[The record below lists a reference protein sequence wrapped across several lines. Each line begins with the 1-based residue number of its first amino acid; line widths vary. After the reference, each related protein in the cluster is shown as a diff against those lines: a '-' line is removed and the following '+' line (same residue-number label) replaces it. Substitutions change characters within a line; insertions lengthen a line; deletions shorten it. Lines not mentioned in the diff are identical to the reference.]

1 MVQIAHPHAQR
12 FHVFGEV
19 FRHLFGE
26 RCHQR
31 AETVGGAGVD
41 FGDKIVDLPLGGTDG
56 NLGIHQ
62 SRGTDDLLHNLRA
75 VLLFKGTRRGADI
88 DRLMDQG
95 VEFVELQR
103 TVVVSRGQTE
113 AVVDKVF
120 LAGVVA
126 GVHGAHLRQAD
137 VRLVHK
143 EKKVV
148 GKIIDKGKGRRAGF
162 PPRQHAGIVF
172 DAGAEAAFHEHFHVV
187 IDALLDA
194 LRLNELVILLEILN
208 ALPQFIL
215 DVVER
220 LAHFGFGDDVMRR
233 GIDGDVVQDGL
244 EFARDI
250 IDLGN
255 AVDFVPEEFDADDRF
270 LGIGGE
276 YFHHIPPH
284 AEGVAGK
291 FDVVA
296 AVLDLGQ
303 LFQHIVAAFFHAGA
317 QGQHHVAVVDRVA
330 HAVDAGNRGD
340 DDDIPPFRQRRG
352 GGVAQTVDF
361 VVDGGILF
369 DIGVGGGNV
378 GFRLVVIVVADEEF
392 HRVFGE
398 EFTEL
403 VAELRCQHLVVR
415 QHKRGLVHAGDDVGH
430 REGFAAARHP
440 EKRLFMISLLQPLH
454 QFFNRLG
461 LVACGL
467 IV

>member
-1 MVQIAHPHAQR
+1 
-12 FHVFGEV
+12 
-19 FRHLFGE
+19 
-26 RCHQR
+26 
-31 AETVGGAGVD
+31 
-41 FGDKIVDLPLGGTDG
+41 
-56 NLGIHQ
+56 
-62 SRGTDDLLHNLRA
+62 
-75 VLLFKGTRRGADI
+75 
-88 DRLMDQG
+88 
-95 VEFVELQR
+95 
-103 TVVVSRGQTE
+103 
-113 AVVDKVF
+113 
-120 LAGVVA
+120 
-126 GVHGAHLRQAD
+126 
-137 VRLVHK
+137 
-143 EKKVV
+143 
-148 GKIIDKGKGRRAGF
+148 
-162 PPRQHAGIVF
+162 
-172 DAGAEAAFHEHFHVV
+172 
-187 IDALLDA
+187 
-194 LRLNELVILLEILN
+194 
-208 ALPQFIL
+208 
-215 DVVER
+215 
-220 LAHFGFGDDVMRR
+220 MRR
-233 GIDGDVVQDGL
+233 GIDGDVVQNRL